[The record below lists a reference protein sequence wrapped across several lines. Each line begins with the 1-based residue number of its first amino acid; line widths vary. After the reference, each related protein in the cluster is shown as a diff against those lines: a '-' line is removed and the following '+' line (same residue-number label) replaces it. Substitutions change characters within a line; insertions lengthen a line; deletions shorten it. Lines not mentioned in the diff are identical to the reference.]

1 MRMNA
6 LEMTTEEFLQN
17 QKEAEEKI
25 ETLRKEKMEE
35 KERIHKKSNE
45 IRRNMDSVVLEKYDN
60 LEQRLYD
67 FLDNYPIQP
76 EAVKKEEAM
85 RELQNSVSEDMK
97 KEIVK
102 AFSEYMEQINIYV
115 QQAIGDERLQAQQFI
130 GQLSDQLEDVNSLMV
145 SKDGVRTACVVGV
158 DALTNVFAVGVS
170 SLFSA
175 VPLMGLG
182 GMLEG
187 YRAVGAK
194 GAATGLVGGVV
205 VSSLAGA
212 ALVAAT
218 GAVGIIPFAL
228 ITGIA
233 GTMGGKLLTSAVW
246 GKDIRQK
253 KIDEIRVKLKKS
265 GEEAVQNLREQRVLE
280 NWVQTQVEQQIDQL
294 MEELDKEAESMI
306 SGTEDTLKSIAADIV
321 IASQNKEA
329 KLEECHRLEAKLK
342 SINDRMIPIME
353 KVEAANRQ
361 LA

>member
-1 MRMNA
+1 
-6 LEMTTEEFLQN
+6 
-17 QKEAEEKI
+17 
-25 ETLRKEKMEE
+25 
-35 KERIHKKSNE
+35 
-45 IRRNMDSVVLEKYDN
+45 
-60 LEQRLYD
+60 
-67 FLDNYPIQP
+67 
-76 EAVKKEEAM
+76 
-85 RELQNSVSEDMK
+85 
-97 KEIVK
+97 
-102 AFSEYMEQINIYV
+102 
-115 QQAIGDERLQAQQFI
+115 
-130 GQLSDQLEDVNSLMV
+130 
-145 SKDGVRTACVVGV
+145 
-158 DALTNVFAVGVS
+158 
-170 SLFSA
+170 
-175 VPLMGLG
+175 
-182 GMLEG
+182 
-187 YRAVGAK
+187 
-194 GAATGLVGGVV
+194 LVGGVV